1 MATILPENQTP
12 GARHDHRLV
21 HRRRR
26 RADRHPPTP
35 GYGNGPPNRRCRAAR
50 GPRPRRRLIVCVKA
64 VEGIVDVLAR
74 PAPITADTGSP
85 GWGFRSS
92 YDPDDDLEDDQQ

>member
-1 MATILPENQTP
+1 MTIVLSIAGAAALIVIRPHPATGT
-12 GARHDHRLV
+12 
-21 HRRRR
+21 
-26 RADRHPPTP
+26 
-35 GYGNGPPNRRCRAAR
+35 
-50 GPRPRRRLIVCVKA
+50 GPRTGAAGLRAVRDLADVVIVCVKA

>member
-1 MATILPENQTP
+1 MTIVLSIAGAAALIVIRPHPATGT
-12 GARHDHRLV
+12 
-21 HRRRR
+21 
-26 RADRHPPTP
+26 
-35 GYGNGPPNRRCRAAR
+35 
-50 GPRPRRRLIVCVKA
+50 GPRTGAAGLRAVRDLADVSSSASKPSKA
-64 VEGIVDVLAR
+64 SSTSSAR